1 MATKY
6 IQLYESWH
14 REEKITLT
22 SRQGRDIKIIVK
34 HGKIEEIDNQSGV
47 PFPFFTGQ
55 PVTVFMKSWACNH
68 GFKWNGE
75 SACDPGEKKIFGV
88 KAKFIPKEHEWRKIW
103 PGKFRED

>member
-1 MATKY
+1 MKH

-14 REEKITLT
+14 REEEIILT
-22 SRQGRDIKIIVK
+22 SRQGRDIVIKTK
-34 HGKIEEIDNQSGV
+34 HGKIEEIDNEAGV

-55 PVTVFMKSWACNH
+55 PVTVFMKGWACNH

-88 KAKFIPKEHEWRKIW
+88 KAKYIPKEHEWRRIF
-103 PGKFRED
+103 PGKFRVD